1 MNKTEFIAAVA
12 AKEGLE
18 KKTAEKAVNAV
29 IACIGDA
36 LASGDKIQIAGF
48 GTFEVRER
56 AVTPEPVRPSMS
68 PHARFP
74 LSRPARVLR
83 TRLQNNFAG
92 FSGAEMPLI
101 FLTF

>member
-36 LASGDKIQIAGF
+36 LASGDKIQIDTRTGEYL
-48 GTFEVRER
+48 G
-56 AVTPEPVRPSMS
+56 
-68 PHARFP
+68 
-74 LSRPARVLR
+74 RVK
-83 TRLQNNFAG
+83 G
-92 FSGAEMPLI
+92 
-101 FLTF
+101 

>member
-48 GTFEVRER
+48 GTFEVRGAQLR
-56 AVTPEPVRPSMS
+56 LPVTPEPARPSTS

-74 LSRPARVLR
+74 LSRQAR
-83 TRLQNNFAG
+83 
-92 FSGAEMPLI
+92 P
-101 FLTF
+101 

>member
-48 GTFEVRER
+48 GSFKVKER
-56 AVTPEPVRPSMS
+56 S
-68 PHARFP
+68 
-74 LSRPARVLR
+74 ARVGRNPKTLEQINIPASKSPVFVPGKN
-83 TRLQNNFAG
+83 LKDAVNG
-92 FSGAEMPLI
+92 
-101 FLTF
+101 

>member
-56 AVTPEPVRPSMS
+56 AAKT
-68 PHARFP
+68 ARNP
-74 LSRPARVLR
+74 RNRRDHRCPRMQGSRFQGRQR
-83 TRLQNNFAG
+83 
-92 FSGAEMPLI
+92 S
-101 FLTF
+101 